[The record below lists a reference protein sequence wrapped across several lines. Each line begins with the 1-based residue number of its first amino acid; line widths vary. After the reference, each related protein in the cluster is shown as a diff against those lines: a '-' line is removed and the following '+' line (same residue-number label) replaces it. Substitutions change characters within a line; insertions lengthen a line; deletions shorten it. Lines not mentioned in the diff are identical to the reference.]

1 MYNTICEGVEKEM
14 KKILAIS
21 LILVVILSGC
31 QLIEKEEETLP
42 SYTYTEEAEYDT
54 IRWDPVTLKIEK
66 GYLSTEDR
74 NYAAQ
79 QVESAVQAARSFL
92 SETELKEVELVLH
105 NGSGATMVYEGHADI
120 YYAQNRDIPYTSM
133 ITQIMAG
140 VEGVPEW
147 LREGIGAYSAD
158 INKESMLKTWGH
170 MIESLNRYV
179 EMQAEMQE
187 EESPDQTEEPY
198 YTIDVLAQV
207 LYKSSDYTQAQ
218 ELGDMADQ
226 IASIGYAQEAY
237 NYRGAYCIYAGS
249 FVKYLEKNYSRGQ
262 LLQIYQGADF
272 EEVMGISFEEARQN
286 WLTSLG

>member
-1 MYNTICEGVEKEM
+1 MYNILCEGVDQDM
-14 KKILAIS
+14 KKILAAA
-21 LILVVILSGC
+21 LTLMMILSGC
-31 QLIEKEEETLP
+31 QFIEKEEEDLP

-54 IRWDPVTLKIEK
+54 IRWDPVTLKVEK
-66 GYLSTEDR
+66 SYLTTKER

-79 QVESAVQAARSFL
+79 QVESAVQAAKSFL
-92 SETELKEVELVLH
+92 SEVELNDVELVLR
-105 NGSGATMVYEGHADI
+105 NGSGATMVYEGYAEI
-120 YYAQNRDIPYTSM
+120 FYAQNRDIPYTSI

-147 LREGIGAYSAD
+147 LREGVGAYAAD

-179 EMQAEMQE
+179 EMQTEMQE
-187 EESPDQTEEPY
+187 DSSDLIEEHY
-198 YTIDVLAQV
+198 YTIDELAQV
-207 LYKSSDYTQAQ
+207 LYKNNDYMQAQ

-262 LLQIYQGADF
+262 ILQVYQGADF

-286 WLTSLG
+286 WLTSLQ